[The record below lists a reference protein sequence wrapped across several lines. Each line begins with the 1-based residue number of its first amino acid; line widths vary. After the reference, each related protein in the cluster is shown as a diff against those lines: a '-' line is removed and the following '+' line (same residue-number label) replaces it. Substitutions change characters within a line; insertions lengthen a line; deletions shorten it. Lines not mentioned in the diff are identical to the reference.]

1 MLARLNIAVGRSRA
15 LILRA
20 AIMLSVLQLLSPLA
34 SAQGPLNSPS
44 QILQQYQSQ
53 QIAWF
58 GAVQASAT
66 KLFTLLAGIEV
77 AWTLTLVVLERA
89 DFQSL
94 AATLIR
100 KIMLISIFYALLI
113 NVHNLIPWIIQS
125 FGLLGQRAAG
135 VNGTIAPSNV
145 LS

>member
-1 MLARLNIAVGRSRA
+1 MLGRLRISVGRLNP
-15 LILRA
+15 LILRLTIA
-20 AIMLSVLQLLSPLA
+20 LGAVGLLSTLA
-34 SAQGPLNSPS
+34 SAQAPLNSPS

-100 KIMLISIFYALLI
+100 YW
-113 NVHNLIPWIIQS
+113 P
-125 FGLLGQRAAG
+125 
-135 VNGTIAPSNV
+135 
-145 LS
+145 